1 MLNTSLVAAVR
12 RRTLVAAATALALC
26 SGLAV
31 MVAQPAAANPIA
43 AQTFSTPGTYTISVP
58 SRAVAVTL
66 VGVGAAG
73 IGGDSSSTGLSPGG
87 AGGSGTQVAETLP
100 INSALDIR
108 PGDTLTVVVGAKGG
122 GGKRGGN
129 GGNIGGNGGNGGGA
143 SYVRSPMALVL
154 GAGGGGGGGGGGG
167 AFSDEDGGAGGTSAA
182 GTAGVESFGTAAGR
196 GGALGDSA
204 CIGGTAQVS
213 PGEPGETTSVFGNS
227 GGGGGGAGEGF
238 CGGGAGGS
246 GDHGIGSQTGGSG
259 GGGGGAGGS
268 VYDNSVVWDHV
279 ITPGSNTGDGSVTI
293 TFDVAPPASLST
305 DSVTFAPQL
314 VGSSSAQ
321 QLLTITDTGDYPI
334 IFGSIVFGGTDP
346 QDFFTSRGSCLT
358 ELDPQQSCALVVGFT
373 PTAVGARAATI
384 TVSDNEG
391 QDVQTISLAG
401 VGQAPP
407 AAITFSSTSIDF
419 GAQVPGVRSASRFVT
434 VTNSGGVPLT
444 FSAMSADGAAPG
456 DFSGDIGTCLHPV
469 APGASCQLGASF
481 DPTASGT
488 RTATLRV
495 YDTAVDSPQ
504 AITLAGV
511 GQRPARATLS
521 ASSIAFGSQP
531 VGVISA
537 PHLVTIT
544 NTGDLPFTFTGI
556 AATGADPADFS
567 GVSSCPRTM
576 PAGYSCTFGATF
588 APTASG
594 TRTAN
599 LVVIDSADT
608 TSPIITLTGTG
619 LAHPGPPTIGTA
631 TAGNGTATLAFT
643 PPTVTGGTPITGYNI
658 FEGTKPGGESKT
670 PVNAA
675 PLAATARSYPVK
687 GLTNTHPYYF
697 TVQAVN
703 AVGSSASS
711 KEATATPTAPLA
723 VTTVNLAS
731 GHVGTRYSTTL
742 VATGGLHPY
751 RWTLVAGSKLP
762 SGLALTSTG
771 TITGTPSKAQTAS
784 FTVRVTDASHPT
796 RTATRKLALMV
807 HVAPKA
813 ADVKITVSQVGAFVT
828 RHNGS
833 FRLTVTN
840 TGTAAT
846 TGPTIVTVRLPSGL
860 SYVRATG
867 SGWTC
872 SRSGSTVTCT
882 HRGALGTRGS
892 AAITLVTRITAAAR
906 RVLVTTAKVTPTDHT
921 PTNNTTS
928 RRVTIASH
936 A

>member
-1 MLNTSLVAAVR
+1 MLNTSLVTAVR
-12 RRTLVAAATALALC
+12 RRTLVAAVTALALC
-26 SGLAV
+26 GGLAV
-31 MVAQPAAANPIA
+31 MIAQPAAANPIA
-43 AQTFSTPGTYTISVP
+43 AQTFSTPGIYTIAVP
-58 SRAVAVTL
+58 ARAVAVTL
-66 VGVGAAG
+66 VGVGGAG
-73 IGGDSSSTGLSPGG
+73 FAGDSSSIGLSPGG
-87 AGGSGTQVAETLP
+87 VGGAGTQVAETLP

-108 PGDTLTVVVGAKGG
+108 PGDTLSVVVGAKGG
-122 GGKRGGN
+122 GGQRGGN
-129 GGNIGGNGGNGGGA
+129 GGNIGGKGGNGGGA
-143 SYVRSPMALVL
+143 TYIRSPKALVL

-167 AFSDEDGGAGGTSAA
+167 AFSDEHGGAGGTSAA
-182 GTAGVESFGTAAGR
+182 GTAGTESFGTAAGR
-196 GGALGDSA
+196 GGALGDSTCA
-204 CIGGTAQVS
+204 GGTAQVS
-213 PGEPGETTSVFGNS
+213 PGQTGETTSTFGNS
-227 GGGGGGAGEGF
+227 GGGGGGGGEGF

-279 ITPGSNTGDGSVTI
+279 ITPAANTGDGSVTI

-305 DSVTFAPQL
+305 DSVTFAPQP
-314 VGSSSAQ
+314 VGTSSAQ
-321 QLLTITDTGDYPI
+321 QLVTITDTGDYPI
-334 IFGSIVFGGTDP
+334 IFDRIVFGGADL

-358 ELDPQQSCALVVGFT
+358 ELDPQQSCVLVVGFT
-373 PTAVGARAATI
+373 PTAAGAHAATI
-384 TVSDNEG
+384 TVIDNEG
-391 QDVQTISLAG
+391 QDVQTIALAG

-407 AAITFSSTSIDF
+407 AATTLSATSIDF
-419 GAQVPGVRSASRFVT
+419 GTQTAGVRSSSRFVT
-434 VTNSGGVPLT
+434 VTNSGGEPLT
-444 FSAMSADGAAPG
+444 ISAMSADGAAPG
-456 DFSGDIGTCLHPV
+456 DFSGDIGTCLPAV

-495 YDTAVDSPQ
+495 YDNAVDSPQ

-544 NTGDLPFTFTGI
+544 NTGDLPFKFTGI
-556 AATGADPADFS
+556 AATGADPGDFS
-567 GVSSCPRTM
+567 GVSSCPLTM

-588 APTASG
+588 TPTAGG

-599 LVVIDSADT
+599 LVVIDSADAV
-608 TSPIITLTGTG
+608 SPIITLTGTG
-619 LAHPGPPTIGTA
+619 LARPDAPTIGTA
-631 TAGNGTATLAFT
+631 TAGNGTATVAFT

-670 PVNAA
+670 PINTA
-675 PLAATARSYPVK
+675 PLPATARSYTVK
-687 GLTNTHPYYF
+687 GLSNTHTYYF

-703 AVGSSASS
+703 AIGSSALS
-711 KEATATPTAPLA
+711 KQATATPAAPLA
-723 VTTVNLAS
+723 VTTAGPAS

-742 VATGGLHPY
+742 SATGGLHPY
-751 RWTLVAGSKLP
+751 HWALVSGSKLP
-762 SGLALTSTG
+762 SGLVLTAAG
-771 TITGTPSKAQTAS
+771 TITGTPTKVQTVS
-784 FTVRVTDASHPT
+784 FTVRVTDASRPT
-796 RTATRKLALMV
+796 RTATRKLALTV
-807 HVAPKA
+807 YAAPKA
-813 ADVKITVSQVGAFVT
+813 ADVRITDSQVGTFVT
-828 RHNGS
+828 GHDGT

-846 TGPTIVTVRLPSGL
+846 TGTTTVTVRLPSGL

-872 SRSGSTVTCT
+872 TRSGSTVTCK
-882 HRGALGTRGS
+882 HRGALRTAGS
-892 AAITLVTRITAAAR
+892 ASITLVTRITAAAH
-906 RVLVTTAKVTPTDHT
+906 RVLVSTATVTPTDHT
-921 PTNNTTS
+921 PTNNTTT